1 MSEKPPNYS
10 DPEDKVDY
18 QVIKSSYGRANKT
31 SARNNLYFLVALTII
46 VLLCA
51 MVFFQSLKIGD
62 LKERV
67 TNLETKVTNLESQVT
82 NLESQVTNLESQV
95 TIAFSTTLSLAN
107 LLGYQGLKRQ
117 ENWENHLAQPF
128 L

>member
-31 SARNNLYFLVALTII
+31 SARNNLYFLVALAII

-95 TIAFSTTLSLAN
+95 TNLESQLRSLF
-107 LLGYQGLKRQ
+107 
-117 ENWENHLAQPF
+117 QPPYH
-128 L
+128 

>member
-62 LKERV
+62 LKE
-67 TNLETKVTNLESQVT
+67 EYKQAPTKLFFKEIDLDTGGWYSVSGQSESSSSDAV
-82 NLESQVTNLESQV
+82 
-95 TIAFSTTLSLAN
+95 
-107 LLGYQGLKRQ
+107 
-117 ENWENHLAQPF
+117 
-128 L
+128 